1 MFSLVKDTG
10 LGDWLLDFFCRF
22 HDLPQERTI
31 LECVI
36 VVGAILKTVQQL
48 DLVLFSLFEI
58 EQTRCVVRS

>member
-36 VVGAILKTVQQL
+36 VVGAIAGT
-48 DLVLFSLFEI
+48 F
-58 EQTRCVVRS
+58 